1 LKKVEQKE
9 KIENQ
14 KLWNSCFNIIEEAR
28 FVRLAERALN
38 GENIN

>member
-28 FVRLAERALN
+28 LGLAERALN